1 MVLVDPL
8 RLGHYPTPVRRCA
21 VAGGDLWVKDDGETA
36 ALYGGNKVRK
46 LEYTLAA
53 ARARGARRILTCGA
67 GGSHH
72 VLATT
77 LYARANGLATA
88 AVLWPQPWS
97 AHAEE
102 TLRAAVGAGL
112 EAFTVGSRAAAPLG
126 IARALGRGDYFLPPG
141 GSSHIGALGYVAAV
155 KELAQQIRAGEMP
168 EPDAIVVALGSG
180 GTAAGILAG
189 VEREGLKAH
198 VIGVDVAIGS
208 AVAAVLVLVLAR
220 AAGAAAPLSR
230 LARRLAVERRQ
241 LGAGYGHPTAA
252 GAAATEEARAL
263 GLSLDATYTAK
274 TFAAALDLTKR
285 SPGQVVLYWH
295 TLSTRPLEP
304 LLAGAPSTLPTR
316 LASMLPSHP

>member
-1 MVLVDPL
+1 VRADP
-8 RLGHYPTPVRRCA
+8 T
-21 VAGGDLWVKDDGETA
+21 GGDLWVKDDGETA

-46 LEYTLAA
+46 LEYTLAT

-77 LYARANGLATA
+77 LYARANGLATT

-102 TLRAAVGAGL
+102 TLRAAIGAGL

-208 AVAAVLVLVLAR
+208 TVASALVLILARAAAR

-230 LARRLAVERRQ
+230 LARRLTVERRQ

-263 GLSLDATYTAK
+263 GLSLDPTYTAK